1 MLNMERVKSL
11 IEKLQEQFKN
21 EALLEDMLATLKM
34 LNIELLAQKGIT
46 AKVDNL
52 PMISIQTPAIY
63 EKTNTPIKEVTEKV
77 EVIEKQIEVLQ
88 IDEAAVEA
96 ELNEIKKNAEERKKI
111 IQKPAAHLLFDPVDD
126 IPTLAHQPTVADKET
141 REEAKKELHER
152 LAASSSNL
160 INTSLNEK
168 LKQTHVERSETLKDS
183 PIKDLKKGIGVNDR
197 FLFIKELFKGDETMY
212 ERSIKTINGFAI
224 LPEAEYWIRRELKLK
239 LAWND
244 QEAVVK
250 QFDQLIKRRFL

>member
-1 MLNMERVKSL
+1 MERVKSL
-11 IEKLQEQFKN
+11 IEKLQEQFNN
-21 EALLEDMLATLKM
+21 EALMEDMLATVKM
-34 LNIELLAQKGIT
+34 LNIELLTQKGMNAREDI
-46 AKVDNL
+46 L
-52 PMISIQTPAIY
+52 PMITVQTPAIY
-63 EKTNTPIKEVTEKV
+63 ERQMPANIEVPQEIPV
-77 EVIEKQIEVLQ
+77 MEKQIKILQ

-96 ELNEIKKNAEERKKI
+96 ELNEIKKTAEERNKI
-111 IQKPAAHLLFDPVDD
+111 VHKPVAPMLFDPIDD
-126 IPTLAHQPTVADKET
+126 IPTLAHQPMVADKEV

-152 LAASSSNL
+152 LAAS
-160 INTSLNEK
+160 NTSTSSSLNDK
-168 LKQTHVERSETLKDS
+168 LKQQHVERSETLKDA
-183 PIKDLKKGIGVNDR
+183 PIKDLRKGIGVNDR
-197 FLFIKELFKGDETMY
+197 FLFIKELFKGDEVMY